1 VIRHYCGRDALPAI
15 WGGMR
20 KKGRVIRL
28 IGGRDALPCDPR
40 WHAKRKVIRL
50 IGGRDALPRDPG
62 WHVQ

>member
-1 VIRHYCGRDALPAI
+1 VDATFPASHAKRDVIRHYCGRDAL
-15 WGGMR
+15 
-20 KKGRVIRL
+20 L
-28 IGGRDALPCDPR
+28 DALPRDPG